1 MLRKRNRK
9 ILPFEESWFTNL
21 IVERDIIFECHVQME
36 CALLHRVYK
45 NVWYQK
51 SYSKIQHTCIWY
63 HMRNTRYS
71 IEHGIDIYET
81 LQKLRTCKVR
91 LISIL
96 ISNASWGISRV
107 YIWNRKQAVTEPG
120 EITTKRERPKRCTWS
135 GHRNTGIIILQP
147 WYFWNGIH
155 VQGGVSKRLLSS

>member
-1 MLRKRNRK
+1 MKERKRSMKNK
-9 ILPFEESWFTNL
+9 NCNFYKFKTSKMSFTAEKCYENETEDTAILRSHDFQTSSLSVISFLYVMSKN
-21 IVERDIIFECHVQME
+21 E
-36 CALLHRVYK
+36 CALLHSVYK
-45 NVWYQK
+45 NFFWYQK
-51 SYSKIQHTCIWY
+51 SYSKIQYTCIWY

-71 IEHGIDIYET
+71 IEHRIDIYET

-120 EITTKRERPKRCTWS
+120 VWTLW
-135 GHRNTGIIILQP
+135 
-147 WYFWNGIH
+147 
-155 VQGGVSKRLLSS
+155 